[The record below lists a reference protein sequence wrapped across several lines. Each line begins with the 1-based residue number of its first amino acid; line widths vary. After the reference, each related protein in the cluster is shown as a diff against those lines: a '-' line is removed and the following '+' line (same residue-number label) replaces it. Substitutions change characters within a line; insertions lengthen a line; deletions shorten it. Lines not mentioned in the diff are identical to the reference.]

1 MALTASKLRQNIYKI
16 LDDVADKGIPVE
28 INRKGK
34 IIKIVAEKRHGKM
47 DNLRKRKIMNC
58 KPDDIVHLDWSIE
71 WRK

>member
-1 MALTASKLRQNIYKI
+1 MTLTASKVRQNIYKI

-34 IIKIVAEKRHGKM
+34 IIKIVAEECHGKL
-47 DNLRKRKIMNC
+47 DNLKKRKVMNC
-58 KPDDIVHLDWSIE
+58 KPDDIVHMDWSIE